1 MNRITS
7 ESPPKPSDHFHVP
20 LYYSW
25 TKTFRTSFTSLAK
38 PSDFANTRG
47 SSHTSLNPKNFVH
60 TNKFV
65 IIKVTVV
72 ASTSFLFSAALLLLV
87 KTSTRALR
95 CNLFSM
101 SFWESLVLA
110 SFAKVQCLP
119 CLLNIRFAVYLGT
132 CPLTVYRLTSMK
144 QVVLQSPYRRFQAI
158 EVSNKQAEPTNG
170 STVLAQTSTEPIRCC
185 HRCAL
190 LLLMSLLEPL
200 RCPALHRLSPQT
212 HRHHSSFKRSTQV
225 WQDLFSHSLS
235 DSFSTPPIQSVVILA
250 AHCPQPFAKS
260 RSTSFPDTSYSLPSS
275 ASYTSS
281 ARSPSRSPF
290 ALSTP
295 IPFSLDT
302 STLPQVYVKDTNR
315 RTYTEQ
321 DSRTTHS

>member
-1 MNRITS
+1 
-7 ESPPKPSDHFHVP
+7 
-20 LYYSW
+20 
-25 TKTFRTSFTSLAK
+25 
-38 PSDFANTRG
+38 
-47 SSHTSLNPKNFVH
+47 
-60 TNKFV
+60 
-65 IIKVTVV
+65 
-72 ASTSFLFSAALLLLV
+72 
-87 KTSTRALR
+87 
-95 CNLFSM
+95 
-101 SFWESLVLA
+101 
-110 SFAKVQCLP
+110 
-119 CLLNIRFAVYLGT
+119 
-132 CPLTVYRLTSMK
+132 MK